1 MNESQ
6 LILAD
11 FIPRKIQNPQ
21 TIGLQDIDIE
31 KLFKLA
37 STKGQPAVSYLYIAT
52 NIESVFKTIIQK
64 VNIIKAAGGLVK
76 MVKGI
81 ICLFIVLVNGTF
93 QREKWKK
100 VKKNARSSCARS
112 RRRMWDHGQLPRSQ
126 NRNHIPHLYY
136 AWQVYAQTNQL
147 VRDGR

>member
-76 MVKGI
+76 
-81 ICLFIVLVNGTF
+81 
-93 QREKWKK
+93 KW
-100 VKKNARSSCARS
+100 
-112 RRRMWDHGQLPRSQ
+112 
-126 NRNHIPHLYY
+126 
-136 AWQVYAQTNQL
+136 
-147 VRDGR
+147 